1 MSSEPTG
8 SRDGLIVT
16 GGVLVNGGLGY
27 LVQVVAGLLL
37 TASEYRDFGV
47 VWAAVFFVAGAL
59 TGLQQEVTRDVRRGE
74 RGTSVVRVA
83 ILVGVGLG
91 APLAVAALL
100 LPDAAPT
107 IWPMVAAAASIAVHG
122 VVTGAAYGTGAP
134 RWAAVALV
142 LEGTIRAALLLTIIV
157 AAGGS
162 TLPLGLGIAL
172 PFLAAALLVLPG
184 LARRTGPVRLAATPR
199 RVASNIAQTLL
210 ASAAS
215 ATLVSGYPMFLALL
229 ASSTAVELGAFVF
242 AFTLTRAPLV
252 VVMLGL
258 QSFLIAAFRD
268 RAPSRATV
276 LGALGAL
283 TAAIAV
289 LAALAGAAGPWLL
302 ERYFDP
308 GFALDA
314 ATLFWIVLS
323 AAPLCVLCITGP
335 LALSRAQHRTFAT
348 GWITAAIVAVAALP
362 LGTLLGLPFFTVAV
376 AAIMLGPVLGALV
389 HAAGL
394 GRRG

>member
-1 MSSEPTG
+1 LSSERNG

-37 TASEYRDFGV
+37 TATEYRDFGV

-74 RGTSVVRVA
+74 TGTSLTRVA
-83 ILVGVGLG
+83 AVVAIGLG

-100 LPDAAPT
+100 LPDAAPS
-107 IWPMVAAAASIAVHG
+107 IWAMVAAAGSIAVHG
-122 VVTGAAYGTGAP
+122 VVTGTAYGAGAP
-134 RWAAVALV
+134 RWAAAALV
-142 LEGTIRAALLLTIIV
+142 LEGVLRAALLLTIIV

-162 TLPLGLGIAL
+162 TLPLGLGVAL

-184 LARRTGPVRLAATPR
+184 LARRTGPVRLAASPH
-199 RVASNIAQTLL
+199 RVASNIGQTLL

-215 ATLVSGYPMFLALL
+215 ATLVSGYPMFLSLL

-268 RAPSRATV
+268 REPSRAMV
-276 LGALGAL
+276 LAALGGLL
-283 TAAIAV
+283 TAIAV
-289 LAALAGAAGPWLL
+289 LAALAAAVGPWLL

-314 ATLFWIVLS
+314 GTLFWIVLS

-335 LALSRAQHRTFAT
+335 LSLARSQHRTFAA
-348 GWITAAIVAVAALP
+348 GWITAALVAVAVLP
-362 LGTLLGLPFFTVAV
+362 LGTLLALPFFTVAT
-376 AAIMLGPVLGALV
+376 AAIMLGPLLGTLV

-394 GRRG
+394 RRRR